1 MEVNYKSCEF
11 IILSKYQDVDFTGW
25 YVRDFLGKTGTVEY
39 EDLRSGLNVV
49 PLTISGDYG

>member
-25 YVRDFLGKTGTVEY
+25 YVRDFLGEDSVEY
-39 EDLRSGLNVV
+39 EDLKSGLNVV